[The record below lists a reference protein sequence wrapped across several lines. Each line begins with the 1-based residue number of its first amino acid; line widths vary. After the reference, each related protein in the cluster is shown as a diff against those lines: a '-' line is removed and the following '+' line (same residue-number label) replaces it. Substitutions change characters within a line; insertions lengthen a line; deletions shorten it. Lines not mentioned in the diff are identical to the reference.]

1 MAAEEASPL
10 PLYDIGVE
18 LVESCSGVLDA
29 YKKHPAIEL
38 AKVTLAVLGLRLD
51 LVKSEVSPIWC
62 DFAIAQ

>member
-1 MAAEEASPL
+1 MAEESSVS
-10 PLYDIGVE
+10 PLYDVGVE

-51 LVKSEVSPIWC
+51 LVKSEVSLPI
-62 DFAIAQ
+62 